1 MHTTQT
7 AGLALATDLA
17 PPETQAKVVGLM
29 YVMQLIGM
37 MLSALL
43 FGDLLSD
50 YSPGRLIQVIQA
62 AAILTLVLN
71 VIALWKQEA
80 RSRGRAHLRPSETF
94 SQAWLRF
101 ARGPSNTRRLLG
113 VGLGTMA
120 FTMQDVLLEP
130 YGGELLSM
138 SVSQTTFLTATLALG
153 GLIGFG
159 IASRVLSRGADP
171 YRMAMS
177 GAWVG
182 LPAFMAVLAAA
193 PLQSLVL
200 FIGGTFLIGL
210 GGGLFAHG
218 TLTATMQNAPR
229 NETGLAL
236 GAWGSVQAT
245 AAGLAMALGGMLRQ
259 GLSEPLGVAA
269 AYSGVYGLEI
279 LLLMATLVA
288 MAPLARNRAQ
298 ATDMPT
304 PGQSPS
310 SP

>member
-1 MHTTQT
+1 
-7 AGLALATDLA
+7 
-17 PPETQAKVVGLM
+17 
-29 YVMQLIGM
+29 
-37 MLSALL
+37 
-43 FGDLLSD
+43 
-50 YSPGRLIQVIQA
+50 
-62 AAILTLVLN
+62 
-71 VIALWKQEA
+71 
-80 RSRGRAHLRPSETF
+80 
-94 SQAWLRF
+94 
-101 ARGPSNTRRLLG
+101 
-113 VGLGTMA
+113 
-120 FTMQDVLLEP
+120 
-130 YGGELLSM
+130 
-138 SVSQTTFLTATLALG
+138 
-153 GLIGFG
+153 
-159 IASRVLSRGADP
+159 
-171 YRMAMS
+171 MAMS

-200 FIGGTFLIGL
+200 FVGGTFLIGL